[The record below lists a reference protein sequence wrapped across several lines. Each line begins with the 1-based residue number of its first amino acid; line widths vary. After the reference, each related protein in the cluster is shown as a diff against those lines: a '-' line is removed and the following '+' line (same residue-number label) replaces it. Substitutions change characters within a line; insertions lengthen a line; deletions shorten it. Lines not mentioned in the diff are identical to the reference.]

1 MEDEVKEK
9 PKRTPVRVVATKGGS
24 SLVEWGERRAYV
36 PASSVKG
43 GAVSDLTLSRGIPY
57 GVPWDDLAEGLAAK
71 MHLQGLWTVADLAA
85 NARLSLE
92 IAKRYKLSL
101 GDLNRFAHKEGS

>member
-1 MEDEVKEK
+1 M
-9 PKRTPVRVVATKGGS
+9 
-24 SLVEWGERRAYV
+24 
-36 PASSVKG
+36 
-43 GAVSDLTLSRGIPY
+43 
-57 GVPWDDLAEGLAAK
+57 PWDDLAEGLAVK
-71 MHLQGLWTVADLAA
+71 MHSAGLWTVADLAA

>member
-24 SLVEWGERRAYV
+24 SLVEWGECRAYV

-43 GAVSDLTLSRGIPY
+43 DAVSDLTLSRGIPY

-71 MHLQGLWTVADLAA
+71 MHGVGIWTTDDLAH
-85 NARLSLE
+85 NARL
-92 IAKRYKLSL
+92 AFQTARPLSL
-101 GDLNRFAHKEGS
+101 GALNRFAYEEG